1 MQKATATDLEIA
13 DLKEKAR
20 QIRISIVKMLAEAGS
35 GHPGGSLSAAD
46 IMSVLYFRVMNHDPG
61 NPLKPDRDR
70 FVLSKGHAAPVLY
83 ATLAEAGYFPKSELL
98 SLRKLGS
105 FLRGHPLTD
114 LEHGV
119 EATTGSLGQG
129 LSFAVGAALGLKLDR
144 SAARVFC
151 LMGDGEIQS
160 GQIWEAA
167 MSAAHYKAD
176 NLIGILDRN
185 RLQIDGDTEKVM
197 ALDPVADKWTAFGWH
212 VVEADGHDTKALC
225 AAFDAPPVPGKPTLI
240 LADTVKGKGVSFM
253 EGKAS
258 FHGVAPSRDEE
269 TQAMAEL
276 GGDA

>member
-1 MQKATATDLEIA
+1 MEETPVSEQELAL
-13 DLKEKAR
+13 LKEKAR
-20 QIRISIVKMLAEAGS
+20 QIRISIIKMLAEAGS

-46 IMSVLYFRVMNHDPG
+46 IMSVLYFRVMNHDPK
-61 NPLKPDRDR
+61 NPLKADRDR
-70 FVLSKGHAAPVLY
+70 FILSKGHAAPVLY
-83 ATLAEAGYFPKSELL
+83 ATLAESGYFDKGELQN
-98 SLRKLGS
+98 LRKLGS

-114 LEHGV
+114 LEHGI

-129 LSFAVGAALGLKLDR
+129 LSFAVGAALGLKMDG
-144 SAARVFC
+144 SASRVFC
-151 LMGDGEIQS
+151 VMGDGETQS

-185 RLQIDGDTEKVM
+185 RLQIDGDTEAVM
-197 ALDPVADKWTAFGWH
+197 GLDPVADKWTAFGWN
-212 VVEADGHDTKALC
+212 VVEVNGHDVAALC
-225 AAFDAPPVPGKPTLI
+225 AAFDKPAVPGKPTLI

-258 FHGVAPSRDEE
+258 FHGVAPSADEE
-269 TQAMAEL
+269 KQAMAEL